1 MPAGSTTSS
10 RTAATG
16 DSARRKWSASGRRP
30 RALRSRVSGS
40 GSATSACSSGRTTL
54 ESAMWIVGVD
64 VGGTTT
70 AAGGVTEGGEVVA
83 DVTALARGA
92 WMFGAARGAASL
104 VGLAAGTG
112 VGGGIVLDGHLV
124 RGAGFGGELGHT
136 PVKFDG
142 PPCFCGGRGCLAI
155 YASGRGIADAARA
168 RIAGE
173 ASSRMLAAAGGD
185 PTAITAAIVFRAAAE
200 GDPIA
205 ASVVDEACRALGATI
220 GTIVNGLNPEVIV
233 ITGGVARSLA
243 PLEARILGAAR

>member
-1 MPAGSTTSS
+1 M
-10 RTAATG
+10 
-16 DSARRKWSASGRRP
+16 
-30 RALRSRVSGS
+30 
-40 GSATSACSSGRTTL
+40 
-54 ESAMWIVGVD
+54 
-64 VGGTTT
+64 
-70 AAGGVTEGGEVVA
+70 
-83 DVTALARGA
+83 
-92 WMFGAARGAASL
+92 
-104 VGLAAGTG
+104 
-112 VGGGIVLDGHLV
+112 
-124 RGAGFGGELGHT
+124 
-136 PVKFDG
+136 KFDG

-200 GDPIA
+200 GDPVA

-243 PLEARILGAAR
+243 PLEARILGAARDHAFARALVATRVAIVPGDKRAGVRGAAALALYETRERTTERRRTAP